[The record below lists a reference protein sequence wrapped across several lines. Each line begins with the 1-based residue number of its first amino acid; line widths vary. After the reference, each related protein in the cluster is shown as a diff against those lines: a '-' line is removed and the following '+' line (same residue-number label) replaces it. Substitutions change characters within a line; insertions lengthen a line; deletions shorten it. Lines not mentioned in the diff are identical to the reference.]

1 MTCSLS
7 IAKRVTVARNLRLC
21 ALASRRRSFQPA
33 MKSEEKAEDATNRQR
48 PRTFRHR
55 ARTSSGVNRN
65 GVDPVAVSTSG
76 SRKRSA
82 ATTQSA
88 RQAKRIQLPSKF
100 LLGGNIN
107 DPLNLSGLPVDTV
120 SEQGSPVLETKS
132 ADEEVDIVIPRNP
145 KDPLNLR
152 FEELEPTASHRR
164 PRKRKRH
171 TSVKADDLESIE
183 LVNKASSVLEKGA
196 LSDSELPQAKKS
208 RCVISPRPAQP
219 PPPVDPIVSP
229 VCIEKR
235 KVVETGES
243 SSKGQ
248 VDLHD
253 SRKKPRLGHKR
264 PEGASAAPSKKEK
277 QKKFRYGNYSRYYG
291 KRTGQVALADP
302 RMHLLQAEWFQGCRV
317 LDIGCNVG
325 MLTIAIAQEFS
336 PRHVVGIDIDPYLVY
351 MARKN
356 LRMRLHYAELERLK
370 LKFPPSFVEEYGP
383 IVAPPIPAR
392 PDEDA
397 PFPNNLSFKVKLKTF
412 APIGGSSG
420 LCFQQ
425 SNYVLESDVFLE
437 QVRPEYDT
445 IIAFSITKWV
455 HLNWGDDGLK
465 RFFKRV
471 YRNLKPGGRF
481 LLEPQPFNSYKKR
494 KAICPEMLENYNRI
508 SFYPE
513 HFDQYLK
520 SEEVG
525 FVSGVT
531 VGIPEHSSKGFC
543 RPLMLYT
550 KSSS

>member
-1 MTCSLS
+1 
-7 IAKRVTVARNLRLC
+7 
-21 ALASRRRSFQPA
+21 
-33 MKSEEKAEDATNRQR
+33 MKSEEKPEEAASRQR
-48 PRTFRHR
+48 PRTFSHR
-55 ARTSSGVNRN
+55 ARTSSGVNHN
-65 GVDPVAVSTSG
+65 GMDPAAMSITG
-76 SRKRSA
+76 SRKRL
-82 ATTQSA
+82 ATNTQSA

-107 DPLNLSGLPVDTV
+107 DPLNLSGLPADTV
-120 SEQGSPVLETKS
+120 IEQDSPVLETKS

-152 FEELEPTASHRR
+152 FDDAESSVSHRR
-164 PRKRKRH
+164 TRKRKRH

-183 LVNKASSVLEKGA
+183 LADKASSVLKKGA

-208 RCVISPRPAQP
+208 RYVISPRPAQ
-219 PPPVDPIVSP
+219 PPVDPIVSP

-235 KVVETGES
+235 KYVETGES
-243 SSKGQ
+243 SSKSQ
-248 VDLHD
+248 AESHDL
-253 SRKKPRLGHKR
+253 RKRPHLGHKR
-264 PEGASAAPSKKEK
+264 PEGDSAAPSRKGK

-291 KRTGQVALADP
+291 KRTGQVALSDP

-325 MLTIAIAQEFS
+325 LLTIAIAQEFS
-336 PRHVVGIDIDPYLVY
+336 PRHIVGIDIDPYLVY
-351 MARKN
+351 LARKN

-392 PDEDA
+392 PDQDA
-397 PFPNNLSFKVKLKTF
+397 PFPNNLSFK
-412 APIGGSSG
+412 
-420 LCFQQ
+420 Q
-425 SNYVLESDVFLE
+425 SNYVLESDVFLD

-481 LLEPQPFNSYKKR
+481 LLEPQPFSSYKKR
-494 KAICPEMLENYNRI
+494 KAICPEMLENYNKI
-508 SFYPE
+508 SFHPD

-525 FVSGVT
+525 FVSSTT
-531 VGIPEHSSKGFC
+531 VGIPEHSSKGC
-543 RPLMLYT
+543 ILTLDGLLLIC
-550 KSSS
+550 